1 MKGIQEIY
9 SEAVH
14 VNFPRYFAN
23 FPPNIPIRLG
33 DYGDLRR
40 DCFDRRGNV
49 TDRFGVGTRSRIK
62 RSAPSTFEFR
72 SGRSVSVTLRAKGD
86 VLPSGIPAV
95 KAGMGVNF
103 SRGRSVLFNAA
114 GCTVESIEDIDGFGK
129 RLLDLFQEKR
139 WEADRVVVTSFI
151 AATTLTLVI
160 SAEANASIDLEADGD
175 LSSIDLSQ
183 ARIKLHMTGERGL
196 AAKYITEG
204 NTFPLVGLSRVQ
216 KRIFG
221 PRFQTR
227 YATYTPQTSV
237 DMEAEAERIR
247 AVGGSIKEVFALVP
261 IDDTQPLQPL

>member
-1 MKGIQEIY
+1 MTGIQEIY

-14 VNFPRYFAN
+14 VNFPSYFAT
-23 FPPNIPIRLG
+23 FPPNTPIRLG

-49 TDRFGVGTRSRIK
+49 TDKFGVGIRSRPV
-62 RSAPSTFEFR
+62 SAPSRFEFR

-129 RLLDLFQEKR
+129 RLLDLFQERR

-183 ARIKLHMTGERGL
+183 AGIKLHVTGERGL
-196 AAKYITEG
+196 AAKYITKG
-204 NTFPLVGLSRVQ
+204 NTFPLVGLSRVH

-227 YATYTPQTSV
+227 YATHTPQPSV
-237 DMEAEAERIR
+237 DIEAEAERIR
-247 AVGGSIKEVFALVP
+247 AVGGSIKEAFALVP